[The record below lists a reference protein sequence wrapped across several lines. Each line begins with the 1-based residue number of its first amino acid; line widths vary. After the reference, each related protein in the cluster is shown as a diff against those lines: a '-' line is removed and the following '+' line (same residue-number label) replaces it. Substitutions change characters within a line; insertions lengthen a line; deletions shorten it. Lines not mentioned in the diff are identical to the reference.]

1 MVSIEKVNDNFVF
14 ELKGMHKLWALT
26 SRLVIP
32 ASNISNAHND
42 FSTVGWWK
50 GWRAPGTSIPF
61 ILTAGTFHLDGDK
74 IFWDVMHQDKSIIV
88 ELHDEEYKR
97 LIIEVADPDE
107 AMALL
112 NAGKM

>member
-1 MVSIEKVNDNFVF
+1 MVSIQKVDNNFVF
-14 ELKGMHKLWALT
+14 EVKGMHKLWALT
-26 SRLVIP
+26 SQLVIP

-42 FSTVGWWK
+42 FSNVGWWK

-61 ILTAGTFHLDGDK
+61 VLNAGTFHLDGDK
-74 IFWDVMHQDKSIIV
+74 IFWDVMNRDNSIIV

-97 LIIEVADPDE
+97 LIIEVSDPAE

-112 NAGKM
+112 NEGR